1 MAWRIAS
8 TIRCGVIIDMG
19 RVQVP
24 AAASERHRYIQAV
37 RLERPRLVKG
47 WRTSPAAEYDVDLP
61 LSVADG
67 EEARKVGLSCLGE
80 VVAALSFLGSAPVEV
95 VKVAITDS
103 PAGEPEACHEYTT
116 IFLPEFL
123 PESVKAKVPPTKVP
137 AAHAGFLLKRKPERV
152 VRALRWVQKSHFA
165 NNSVDEFTFL
175 MIALEAVSDLLKGPG
190 VQHWHCRN
198 CDREVVTCPL
208 CGASTESKKSGETAM
223 REFVASLGWP
233 PREWKTA
240 WERRC
245 KILHGEADMSIEEEH
260 AIGERLPKL
269 EAAVIAAV
277 KGLTGLADRHS
288 PTRVRHR
295 LAFSDPQLEVKW
307 HV

>member
-24 AAASERHRYIQAV
+24 AAASEQHRYIQAV

-47 WRTSPAAEYDVDLP
+47 WRTTPAAEYDVDLP
-61 LSVADG
+61 LSVAG
-67 EEARKVGLSCLGE
+67 SEEARKVGLSCLGE

-95 VKVAITDS
+95 VNVGITDS
-103 PAGEPEACHEYTT
+103 PAGKPEALHEYTT
-116 IFLPEFL
+116 IFLPEFFKG
-123 PESVKAKVPPTKVP
+123 EIPPTKVP

-165 NNSVDEFTFL
+165 NNPVDEFTFL

-190 VQHWHCRN
+190 VQHWRCRN

-233 PREWKTA
+233 SKEWKA
-240 WERRC
+240 VWRWRC
-245 KILHGEADMSIEEEH
+245 KIVHGDADISIDEEH
-260 AIGERLPKL
+260 AIRQRLPKVE
-269 EAAVIAAV
+269 EAVMMAV
-277 KGLTGLADRHS
+277 KTLTGLPPDHS
-288 PTRVRHR
+288 PKHVRHR
-295 LAFSDPQLEVKW
+295 LPFSDPQLEVKW